1 MKPARET
8 AYLDGRY
15 LPRAEARI
23 SVEDRGFLFG
33 DGVYEVVRY
42 YRGRPFSMQAHV
54 ERMKKSL
61 AAVRIELDW
70 KQHDLARV
78 SDELLQRNG
87 LADAQVYWQVTRGV
101 APRKHLFP
109 DPPVPPTVLAMA
121 YPEPPLDIAGRVR
134 SMRAVTRPDIRWKRC
149 SIKSINLLPNLL
161 DSQAAH
167 EAGADAAILLRNGVV
182 TECPSR
188 SLFLVERGALVTHPL
203 DGSILDS
210 ITRKVVIEIA
220 QADRIAV
227 REERAA
233 TKRLFAAQEVLVVG
247 TTTEIAAV
255 TEVDG
260 KRIGLGQPGEI
271 ARKLQRGLV
280 ARIWRECGFAPG
292 G

>member
-1 MKPARET
+1 MKKARET
-8 AYLDGRY
+8 AYLDGSY

-23 SVEDRGFLFG
+23 PVEDRGFLFA

-42 YRGRPFSMQAHV
+42 YGGKPFTLREHV

-61 AAVRIELDW
+61 QAVRIRLDW
-70 KQHDLARV
+70 GVHDLAQIR
-78 SDELLQRNG
+78 DELVQRNG
-87 LADAQVYWQVTRGV
+87 FPDAQVYWQVTRGV

-109 DPPVPPTVLAMA
+109 DPPVPPTVLAMC

-134 SMRAVTRPDIRWKRC
+134 SMRAITRPDQRWKRC

-167 EAGADAAILLRNGVV
+167 EAGADTAILMRNGIA

-210 ITRKVVIEIA
+210 ITRRVVIQLA
-220 QADRIAV
+220 QSERLVV
-227 REERAA
+227 REERPNA
-233 TKRLFAAQEVLVVG
+233 KRLFAAQEVLVVG

-255 TEVDG
+255 TEIDG
-260 KRIGLGQPGEI
+260 RRIGLGTPGELT
-271 ARKLQRGLV
+271 RRLQRALV
-280 ARIWRECGFAPG
+280 ARIYHECGLG
-292 G
+292 

>member
-1 MKPARET
+1 MKPARES
-8 AYLDGRY
+8 AYLDGKF

-23 SVEDRGFLFG
+23 PVEDRGFLFA

-42 YRGRPFSMQAHV
+42 YGGRPFTLPEHV

-61 AAVRIELDW
+61 QAVRIRLDW
-70 KQHDLARV
+70 GAHDLARI
-78 SDELLQRNG
+78 SAELMQRNG
-87 LADAQVYWQVTRGV
+87 LADAHVYWQVTRGV

-109 DPPVPPTVLAMA
+109 DPPVPPTVLALT

-134 SMRAVTRPDIRWKRC
+134 SMRAITRPDQRWKRC

-167 EAGADAAILLRNGVV
+167 EAGADTAILMRNGIA

-188 SLFLVERGALVTHPL
+188 SLFLVERGVLVTHPL

-210 ITRKVVIEIA
+210 ITRRVVIQLA
-220 QADRIAV
+220 QAERLAV
-227 REERAA
+227 REERPSS
-233 TKRLFAAQEVLVVG
+233 KRLFGAQEVFVVG

-255 TEVDG
+255 TEID
-260 KRIGLGQPGEI
+260 KRRIGLGTPGELT
-271 ARKLQRGLV
+271 RRLQRALV
-280 ARIWRECGFAPG
+280 ARVYRECGLG
-292 G
+292 